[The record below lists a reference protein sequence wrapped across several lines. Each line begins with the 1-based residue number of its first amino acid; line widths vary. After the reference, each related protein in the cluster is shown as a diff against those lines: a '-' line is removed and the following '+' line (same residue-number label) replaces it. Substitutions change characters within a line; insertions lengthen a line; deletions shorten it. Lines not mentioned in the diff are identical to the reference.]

1 MLSLEYAK
9 LVGKKKAK
17 SKVWTHFGFPADES
31 DGTILQ
37 YIKIKLSADYARL
50 LYRTQETLPT

>member
-17 SKVWTHFGFPADES
+17 SKVWTHFGFPADD

>member
-17 SKVWTHFGFPADES
+17 SKVWTHFGFPADD

-37 YIKIKLSADYARL
+37 YIKIKLSDDYARL